1 MYFLWLCFRFVIQYV
16 DLLIRHA
23 RPIADIGSNDH
34 GRARAAGSLLEFHRV
49 ALQGKGPVAE
59 RRLENEGASRFGV
72 YRVSH
77 DNIAAFGDDLIG
89 ILHDLESFI
98 AAILVQPRTSG
109 RLWPLGKQS
118 CDARQDHS
126 EFGELAGLRLNL
138 D

>member
-34 GRARAAGSLLEFHRV
+34 DRARAAGSLLEFHRV

-59 RRLENEGASRFGV
+59 RRLENVVASRFGV

-89 ILHDLESFI
+89 IF
-98 AAILVQPRTSG
+98 A
-109 RLWPLGKQS
+109 
-118 CDARQDHS
+118 
-126 EFGELAGLRLNL
+126 
-138 D
+138 